1 MKKLGLLVCLTVGFS
16 ASVFAKGDAQAGE
29 GLVTSKGCVACH
41 GADGNSP
48 LDIYPSIAGQHA
60 EYIAKQLKELK
71 LGGETAGA
79 EGRYDPVMSSQA
91 ALLNEQ
97 EMLDLAAY
105 FATQEAKPGTTPEDV
120 VEKGGELYR
129 GGDLERG
136 ITACIACHG
145 PRGNGLGLA
154 GFPDISGQKA
164 AYLKSQLE
172 KFKAGSRANDLNGM
186 MRDIAAK
193 LTDED
198 IETLSQ
204 YLGGLH

>member
-16 ASVFAKGDAQAGE
+16 ASVLAQGNAETGKE
-29 GLVTSKGCVACH
+29 LITSKGCIACH
-41 GADGNSP
+41 GADGNSA
-48 LDIYPSIAGQHA
+48 LDMYPSLAGQHA
-60 EYIAKQLKELK
+60 QYTVKQLKELK

-97 EMLDLAAY
+97 EMQDLAAY
-105 FATQEAKPGTTPEDV
+105 LASQDAKPGTTPEDV
-120 VEKGGELYR
+120 VEKGGNLYR
-129 GGDLERG
+129 GGDLDRG

-145 PRGNGLGLA
+145 PRGNGMGLA
-154 GFPDISGQKA
+154 GFPDISAQKA

-172 KFKAGSRANDLNGM
+172 KFRSGTRANDLNGM
-186 MRDIAAK
+186 MRDIASK
-193 LTDED
+193 LTDDD